1 MISDEVQQQLEQISK
16 DTYDADRELAIQRNK
31 LMKPIYSKRREILK
45 QVPNF
50 WGTAMGNHQMISV
63 LFEDVDQELLNNI
76 TDFHIEHDEQN
87 PDSYTV
93 SATFSKNNTFENETL
108 TKKITVT
115 EDGDAADVHKSTIKW
130 KSGKGPDSKK
140 RKAGDEDFETT
151 SFIEWFGDD
160 DHILGSLFRDDFF
173 PDAIRYYNGDDED
186 DDEDDEDLEDIEL
199 GSEDEDDEDDEEEE
213 EEPKPKKA
221 RK

>member
-1 MISDEVQQQLEQISK
+1 
-16 DTYDADRELAIQRNK
+16 
-31 LMKPIYSKRREILK
+31 
-45 QVPNF
+45 
-50 WGTAMGNHQMISV
+50 ISV
-63 LFEDVDQELLNNI
+63 LFEDIDQELLNNI
-76 TDFHIEHDEQN
+76 TDFHIEHDEEN
-87 PDSYTV
+87 PDTYTV

-115 EDGDAADVHKSTIKW
+115 EDGDAADVQKSTIKW

-140 RKAGDEDFETT
+140 RKAGEEDFETT

-173 PDAIRYYNGDDED
+173 PDAIRYYNGEEED
-186 DDEDDEDLEDIEL
+186 DDEDDEDLDDIEL
-199 GSEDEDDEDDEEEE
+199 GSEDEDDEEDDEE